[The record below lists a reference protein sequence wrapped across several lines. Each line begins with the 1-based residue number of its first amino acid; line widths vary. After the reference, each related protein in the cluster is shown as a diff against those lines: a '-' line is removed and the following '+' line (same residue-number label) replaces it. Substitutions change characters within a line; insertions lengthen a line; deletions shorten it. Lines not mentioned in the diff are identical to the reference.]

1 MERMMPIDLE
11 RLNLRKAMRGYD
23 TGQVDSAIEKASQTI
38 KDLLIE
44 NQKLKEECD
53 KNRAQ
58 IQQSEL
64 NADSIRETL
73 VIAQRAAEEARAN
86 ANQHAAA
93 ILEEARTA
101 ALAERVANQQRVSEL
116 RWEFERIRGEKER
129 YVHEY
134 RMMLQRQLG
143 ELTAPIAGFAV
154 VEGEVVDRAMNGSA
168 QVAHAVN

>member
-11 RLNLRKAMRGYD
+11 RLNLRKSMRGYD
-23 TGQVDSAIEKASQTI
+23 TAQVDTAIQRASQTI
-38 KDLLIE
+38 KDLLVE
-44 NQKLKEECD
+44 NQKLKED
-53 KNRAQ
+53 NDRNRTQ

-86 ANQHAAA
+86 ANQHASA

-116 RWEFERIRGEKER
+116 RWEFERIRAEKER

-134 RMMLQRQLG
+134 KAMLQRQLS
-143 ELTAPIAGFAV
+143 ELTAPVAGYAV
-154 VEGEVVDRAMNGSA
+154 VEGDVVDRAMNGSA